1 MAKGNPR
8 RANGSGRSA
17 LTRWLRSQGRPCWI
31 CGLPIDYGAPPGTP
45 LSFNCDEL
53 LPVARGGSP
62 YSKANVDAAHACC
75 NGWRKTKG
83 VGEVVAARAAVAAR
97 FGGWSSPPDFVAKAK
112 ALRKGPPAAREKAFR
127 AATGDG
133 PPTTTDWL

>member
-8 RANGSGRSA
+8 RANGSCRSA

-31 CGLPIDYGAPPGTP
+31 CGMPIDYGAPRGTP
-45 LSFNCDEL
+45 LAFNCDEL

-83 VGEVVAARAAVAAR
+83 VGEVVATRAAVAAK

-112 ALRKGPPAAREKAFR
+112 ALRKSPPAAREKAFR

-133 PPTTTDWL
+133 PGTTTDWL